1 MTIGPMPK
9 LGWSQLQ
16 KHSLIKSMAVPQ
28 SGAGLVPTLNWLSGG
43 SDRFPEDV
51 REAWQSEIGQLK
63 LALEDCHLA
72 NQLTQW
78 DKQNKVWLAID
89 ELQNAVVQQW
99 VTRSQYRDITWI
111 LLLHICHC
119 ALGET
124 IAQHQ
129 FVHGLVQLCKSAR
142 QSSRYS
148 EWSELWPYINENPV
162 NDDVLKEFNKPVHLE
177 FLTEVKRTREAPL
190 THPRVMDT
198 VESLTAIR
206 QPELTEPEKQQPQP
220 TASTEVE
227 TPQEAEEPKEVKAA
241 KFDIKPW
248 ASVFTSKAEFA
259 TRDDRLGL
267 PTWNDLPDEHVLAIC
282 RACAPLLPIGN
293 DQATYAAI
301 VLLSLITGLNI
312 AQTLEMPV
320 QPNTEIY
327 LDIDT
332 GSIVFE
338 ASLLFDAKRKESS
351 DQYGSE
357 RFRIPLPAS
366 LTELLKEWL
375 DYSNGS
381 VLRDIVPGTFGG
393 KVDADIVEQV
403 VAFLKMHGDPN
414 YKAWPSKWAKSGAKF
429 YLKTLKCE
437 LLAAVCSLSPQLCPP
452 SALYYFHPSMADLQK
467 AAEQVYT
474 ALGLG
479 PTVVLEPSSEP
490 QLGWPLTTE
499 SLTAGWSRIITD
511 YLIACKISMAAA
523 TGDDKPLDLVLAN
536 FSQVATLA
544 AAIVTFLHGGRGTK
558 IEEMTWRS
566 LLMHD
571 TITHLHDKEIDDG
584 RGSRLIPKPEQARRL
599 LDWFLL
605 AQSATTLIIFRRVT
619 GPKNNEWRHFASGQ
633 APLDAPLFNHVVPE
647 AGTVRKVPVESTH
660 IARIATQYFEAPRNF
675 MRHAI
680 VTTWPRVCKED
691 VLLKVVTGHGS
702 ATLELPSA
710 YGPIAPV
717 DIIRSAGEQ
726 LKDVL
731 ETWIPVSQVPEPPR
745 KPEYR
750 FDNLGLKRLLKGYAQ
765 YRRHFTDSA
774 KAVYLSKWHLTAT
787 KFVEILRASLISDA
801 IKRSKQADLVLHL
814 LLIDLI
820 HSEAD
825 LNAALASPRFT
836 EIEGGYALAID
847 RHDSNG
853 LTVIPLQT
861 PTSVI
866 VKAAQSFDP
875 AGVDRC
881 QEIWEELR
889 SWLKETLKTCPWA
902 NVVNEKTQDAEL
914 LDQVLATVSLYA
926 DLHLPGAGQFAYEH
940 DNNCVLFEPSSAL
953 GMLAGN
959 RVFAGGAISTAMC
972 PPPKPVVDDGV
983 KAVVTAVGKAC
994 ARGASSGP
1002 RKSDLTI
1009 YREALTGHSIAE
1021 DDSWGGVLNQ
1031 CIEHNQHMPASSNGG
1046 RIEFS
1051 STATYLTTI
1060 VRDLEPWVC
1069 TRPSEMTEEDF
1080 AHWSK
1085 QILCESLEQT
1095 KKKKGARTK
1104 ERPAVTHARWFFN
1117 SMRALGFPIP
1127 ESALKSG
1134 ARKFQPTEPGRVV
1147 HTSSTHLD
1155 AALHIVKAW
1164 NVWSELDRLRAE
1176 LAVRLLQE
1184 NPLRWGEITY
1194 LQPKNITVLGDY
1206 LLICANRHNHI
1217 KSDDSWRYLPLTVET
1232 AQLYRRL
1239 SERIADSKGDARDEV
1254 FLFVDAVDKV
1264 VDAKRARTLH
1274 DQIQTALRFVTHN
1287 NEAKAHNLRASAGSR
1302 KCFESW
1308 ETNLANWRA
1317 GVSGKQE
1324 PQVPEIRDRIYA
1336 TERARRS
1343 FGHSSQQTSAYYYLY
1358 PAIFARQHSAS
1369 RLLSEIAVPSHY
1381 LDAFNVTP
1389 AAIKKAC
1396 QRDRTLGN
1404 DPWTYLARKMS
1415 LAKIEDAVPPREVN
1429 DPAVLV
1435 PSKPNVS
1442 QSNMVKYVGL
1452 RLLEGSKDFATNA
1465 AGLDVATVA
1474 QLEGLIAQIDTREVE
1489 RLRKR
1494 AGGGIHGRTARGDI
1508 DCFNSTYFDALWKV
1522 FSKASDVELLSLS
1535 SFLTGRGNTVD
1546 WKERLIALGATYFA
1560 TSQFRVELILKL
1572 SHRDPALAAELSAFD
1587 WLELGPPARDQ
1598 GVHPTGK
1605 VYLGQKVSHVVRSH
1619 QWTAAKLFVL
1629 SLLRVRASLQT
1640 PQK

>member
-1 MTIGPMPK
+1 MTIGPWPK
-9 LGWSQLQ
+9 LGWNQLQ

-28 SGAGLVPTLNWLSGG
+28 SGAGLVPTLNWLSSG

-51 REAWQSEIGQLK
+51 RGAWQSEIKQLK
-63 LALEDCHLA
+63 LELEDCRLA
-72 NQLTQW
+72 NQLTNW
-78 DKQNKVWLAID
+78 DEQNKVWPAID
-89 ELQNAVVQQW
+89 ELQNAVVQPW
-99 VTRSQYRDITWI
+99 IAPSQYRDITWI

-119 ALGET
+119 SLKGT
-124 IAQHQ
+124 MAQHQ

-142 QSSRYS
+142 PSPKYS
-148 EWSELWPYINENPV
+148 EWSELWPYITEKPV
-162 NDDVLKEFNKPVHLE
+162 NDDVLKEFNKRVHLE
-177 FLTEVKRTREAPL
+177 FLTEVKRTREAAL
-190 THPRVMDT
+190 AHPRVIDT
-198 VESLTAIR
+198 VRLLAVTR
-206 QPELTEPEKQQPQP
+206 QSEPTEPEKQQPQP

-227 TPQEAEEPKEVKAA
+227 TPQDEEVPEEVKAA
-241 KFDIKPW
+241 KYDIKPW
-248 ASVFTSKAEFA
+248 SSVFTSKAEFA

-282 RACAPLLPIGN
+282 RACALLLPIGN

-301 VLLSLITGLNI
+301 ALLSLITGLSI

-320 QPNTEIY
+320 QPNTEIH
-327 LDIDT
+327 LDIGT

-338 ASLLFDAKRKESS
+338 ASLLFDTKRKESS

-366 LTELLKEWL
+366 LADLLKEWL

-381 VLRDIVPGTFGG
+381 VLRDIVPGKFGG

-429 YLKTLKCE
+429 YLRALKCE
-437 LLAAVCSLSPQLCPP
+437 LLAAVCSFSPQLCPP
-452 SALYYFHPSMADLQK
+452 SALYYFHPGMPDLQE
-467 AAEQVYT
+467 AAERVYT

-479 PTVVLEPSSEP
+479 PAVVLEPSSDSS
-490 QLGWPLTTE
+490 LGWTLDTE
-499 SLTAGWSRIITD
+499 SLMTGWSRIITD
-511 YLIACKISMAAA
+511 YLSACKFSMAAA
-523 TGDDKPLDLVLAN
+523 PGDDKRLDLVLAN
-536 FSQVATLA
+536 FSQVTTLA
-544 AAIVTFLHGGRGTK
+544 AAIFTFLHGGRGTK
-558 IEEMTWRS
+558 TEEMTWRS

-571 TITHLHDKEIDDG
+571 TITHLHDKDIDDG

-605 AQSATTLIIFRRVT
+605 AQSATALFIVQRVT
-619 GPKNNEWRHFASGQ
+619 GTKHKEWRQFASGQ
-633 APLDAPLFNHVVPE
+633 APLDAPLFNHIVLE
-647 AGTVRKVPVESTH
+647 EGAVRKVPVESPH
-660 IARIATQYFEAPRNF
+660 IARIATQYFGAPRNF

-731 ETWIPVSQVPEPPR
+731 ETWIPISQVPEPPR

-787 KFVEILRASLISDA
+787 KFVEILRASLLSDA
-801 IKRSKQADLVLHL
+801 TKRSKQAELLLHL

-836 EIEGGYALAID
+836 AIEGGYALAID
-847 RHDSNG
+847 RHGSNG
-853 LTVIPLQT
+853 LTIIPLQT

-866 VKAAQSFDP
+866 VKTAQTFDP

-881 QEIWEELR
+881 QEIWEEVR

-902 NVVNEKTQDAEL
+902 NVVNEKTQDTEL
-914 LDQVLATVSLYA
+914 LEQVLATVSLYS
-926 DLHLPGAGQFAYEH
+926 DLHLPGAEQFAYEK

-959 RVFAGGAISTAMC
+959 RVFAGGATSTAMC

-983 KAVVTAVGKAC
+983 KAVVAAVGKAC
-994 ARGASSGP
+994 ARSASSGP

-1009 YREALTGHSIAE
+1009 YREALAGHSIPE
-1021 DDSWGGVLNQ
+1021 EDSWGGVLNQ
-1031 CIEHNQHMPASSNGG
+1031 CIEHNQHMPASSIGG

-1051 STATYLTTI
+1051 STSTYLTTI

-1069 TRPSEMTEEDF
+1069 TRPTEMTEEDF

-1085 QILCESLEQT
+1085 QILCESLEQN
-1095 KKKKGARTK
+1095 KKKKGAETK
-1104 ERPAVTHARWFFN
+1104 ERPAVTHARWLFK

-1127 ESALKSG
+1127 NSALIRGS
-1134 ARKFQPTEPGRVV
+1134 RKFQPEKPGSVV
-1147 HTSSTHLD
+1147 HISSTHFE

-1164 NVWSELDRLRAE
+1164 NVGSELDQLRAE
-1176 LAVRLLQE
+1176 LAMRLLRE
-1184 NPLRWGEITY
+1184 NPLRWGEVTY
-1194 LQPKNITVLGDY
+1194 LQPKNISVLGDY
-1206 LLICANRHNHI
+1206 LLVCANQHNHI
-1217 KSDDSWRYLPLTVET
+1217 KSDDSWRYLPLTAET
-1232 AQLYRRL
+1232 AKQYRNL
-1239 SERIADSKGDARDEV
+1239 SERIADSTGEARGEV
-1254 FLFVDAVDKV
+1254 FLFVDVVDKA
-1264 VDAKRARTLH
+1264 VDAKRARALH

-1287 NEAKAHNLRASAGSR
+1287 NDTTVHNFRASKGSR
-1302 KCFESW
+1302 TCFDGW
-1308 ETNLANWRA
+1308 ETTLADWR
-1317 GVSGKQE
+1317 SGISKEQE
-1324 PQVPEIRDRIYA
+1324 SKVPAVRNDVYA
-1336 TERARRS
+1336 VERGRRS

-1358 PAIFARQHSAS
+1358 PAVFARQLSAS
-1369 RLLSEIAVPSHY
+1369 RLLSEFAVPSQY

-1396 QRDRTLGN
+1396 QRDSTLGN
-1404 DPWTYLARKMS
+1404 DPWAYLARKMS
-1415 LAKIEDAVPPREVN
+1415 LDKIEEPVPPREDN
-1429 DPAVLV
+1429 TTSVLA
-1435 PSKPNVS
+1435 PSKPNAS
-1442 QSNMVKYVGL
+1442 QSNIVKYVGL

-1465 AGLDVATVA
+1465 ARLDAATVA
-1474 QLEGLIAQIDTREVE
+1474 QLEGLIDQIDAREVE
-1489 RLRKR
+1489 RMRKR

-1508 DCFNSTYFDALWKV
+1508 ECFNSAYFDTLWKV
-1522 FSKASDVELLSLS
+1522 FSKASDVDLVSLS
-1535 SFLTGRGNTVD
+1535 SFLTGRGNTGD
-1546 WKERLIALGATYFA
+1546 WKERLISLGAKYFA
-1560 TSQFRVELILKL
+1560 TSEFRVELILKL
-1572 SHRDPALAAELSAFD
+1572 NHRDPALAAELSAFD
-1587 WLELGPPARDQ
+1587 WLELGPAARDQ
-1598 GVHPTGK
+1598 GVHPTGRL
-1605 VYLGQKVSHVVRSH
+1605 YLGANVSHVVRSH
-1619 QWTAAKLFVL
+1619 QWTAAKLFVF
-1629 SLLRVRASLQT
+1629 SLQRVRAFLQI